1 MDHCPS
7 DDCGHDP
14 RCTIS
19 QTPDGAHGLR
29 VRGTALGLCRDLD
42 PDRLRASTAI
52 AQRIDEL
59 NQLVRNYV
67 EVPAWSAKRVR
78 TVEALIAA
86 RAKRRKY
93 LRPDLFVEPD
103 WDMLLDL
110 YVARLR
116 GRRVS
121 VSSLCI
127 AANIPPTTALR
138 HIADMVANGEITRT
152 PDPTDQRRAFL
163 DLSDDTFARITG
175 WIDHCL

>member
-1 MDHCPS
+1 M
-7 DDCGHDP
+7 
-14 RCTIS
+14 
-19 QTPDGAHGLR
+19 GLR
-29 VRGTALGLCRDLD
+29 RDLD
-42 PDRLRASTAI
+42 PDRLRAATAI

-59 NQLVRNYV
+59 NQLVKDYV
-67 EVPAWSAKRVR
+67 EITPWSAKRIR
-78 TVEALIAA
+78 TVEALISA
-86 RAKRRKY
+86 RAKRRQY

-127 AANIPPTTALR
+127 AGNIPPTTALR
-138 HIADMVANGEITRT
+138 HIADMVENGEINRT
-152 PDPTDQRRAFL
+152 PDPADQRRAFL
-163 DLSDDTFARITG
+163 DLSDDTFARITD